1 MRSIIGAHALQ
12 LLQEVRQKIEVSVE
26 EAERI
31 LSHILPVTHLSDMV
45 WKQVGA
51 EIKLLQTS
59 IDLRNQDVGTEME
72 QAMAEFDFK
81 AVRKYLK
88 PQDPSS
94 TFQNQ
99 RCEGRIK
106 SVKVAMSSMIS
117 SAKYDLPSNPSQFSQ
132 KYFKLQGAVE
142 DIGDLLDDV
151 QPEVES
157 LESYT
162 NEVFQQKCN
171 EHERSVQDFRT
182 ADIFRTRA
190 ALQVFHACV
199 GPPVNI
205 LSPESQLAYENACNS
220 CDKMVESVRNSCK
233 ELGNALS
240 ALASGNGESVAK
252 DAKEKLREVLRFLD
266 HVQLSQGTGQTE
278 TLYPELVSMLKD
290 DFEDFHAKMEKTPE
304 DEMKY
309 ALAIEAYDFLNDMF
323 QSGVGAHV
331 VLSFDVDECCKRLKE
346 AKKGQDQKFLQFL
359 FNREKIEHIKNPLNN
374 LRSRHYDMWRQIW
387 IQTTSPL
394 YHVRVAEVRK
404 EVHACVEIMER
415 ELKSANY
422 FSVGAHLEAITRI
435 RDRLH
440 DHLPEKSVDSITQ
453 AIKLVKAAF
462 DKIVQETIDAT
473 ANQDCHRIDRFC
485 RRFVTA
491 VHYLGKH
498 LQKSYDK
505 REQDKLLQQCEQVHT
520 VLLSFVDSKWQEF
533 DQSLRRM
540 EIRKA

>member
-1 MRSIIGAHALQ
+1 MPAW
-12 LLQEVRQKIEVSVE
+12 V
-26 EAERI
+26 
-31 LSHILPVTHLSDMV
+31 
-45 WKQVGA
+45 
-51 EIKLLQTS
+51 
-59 IDLRNQDVGTEME
+59 
-72 QAMAEFDFK
+72 
-81 AVRKYLK
+81 
-88 PQDPSS
+88 
-94 TFQNQ
+94 
-99 RCEGRIK
+99 
-106 SVKVAMSSMIS
+106 
-117 SAKYDLPSNPSQFSQ
+117 
-132 KYFKLQGAVE
+132 
-142 DIGDLLDDV
+142 
-151 QPEVES
+151 
-157 LESYT
+157 
-162 NEVFQQKCN
+162 
-171 EHERSVQDFRT
+171 
-182 ADIFRTRA
+182 
-190 ALQVFHACV
+190 
-199 GPPVNI
+199 PPVNI

-290 DFEDFHAKMEKTPE
+290 DFEDFHAKMDKTPE

-346 AKKGQDQKFLQFL
+346 AKKGQDQKFLQYL
-359 FNREKIEHIKNPLNN
+359 FNREKIEDIKNQLNN
-374 LRSRHYDMWRQIW
+374 LRSRHYDMWSQIW

-394 YHVRVAEVRK
+394 YRVRVAEVRK

-473 ANQDCHRIDRFC
+473 ANDCDRIDRFC

-491 VHYLGKH
+491 VHYLGQH
-498 LQKSYDK
+498 LQKSYGK

-540 EIRKA
+540 EIRKAQRCNMMQGVFLCMIVCDCKHGNTQLLFGKQSSPHLCVGFLFLPAGGKPRQRFSRSMHISRYVTGLGGWGMLTFM